1 MMAGDREMRA
11 TPGLNDTQLML
22 ARDAGD
28 ERGGSA
34 ITPPGPDGAGRIAEP
49 IIISRPASSSKKRWR
64 PDRAGPTNL
73 GLTGRQR
80 TLNQDGARR
89 SPCPFTVNNTRAD
102 KYVTHRLD

>member
-34 ITPPGPDGAGRIAEP
+34 ITPPGPDGAGRIAGP
-49 IIISRPASSSKKRWR
+49 IIKSTNIKGEFVVRSANDGDFRLGS
-64 PDRAGPTNL
+64 GPMHRGQYSL
-73 GLTGRQR
+73 
-80 TLNQDGARR
+80 DHVVGAAEQLRR
-89 SPCPFTVNNTRAD
+89 HFDPEQFGG
-102 KYVTHRLD
+102 